1 MLIGLF
7 VAGIIICIYKSFPLQ
22 AIKLQHNT
30 YHKVAHEN
38 LKSLLNLKLIFQ
50 TLFGLAIHVA
60 LVIILFYM
68 VFGR

>member
-7 VAGIIICIYKSFPLQ
+7 VVGIIICIYKPLQ

-68 VFGR
+68 IFGR